1 MNKKNSPKR
10 RRMTDPQ
17 FSQPAAFIRA
27 TGYTPEGN
35 HLDRQDDSVEV
46 CSAPCDD
53 RISKSKH

>member
-27 TGYTPEGN
+27 TGYTTVGN
-35 HLDRQDDSVEV
+35 HLDRKDDSVEV
-46 CSAPCDD
+46 GSPPCDD
-53 RISKSKH
+53 RILRPKH